1 MKRLTIFIFI
11 LLSFGS
17 IVGQTNENL
26 TYKVTNYS
34 INNQNFDA
42 LALDGDVALSF
53 YMCDNNTLCFA
64 NQWRN
69 SNSQSYG
76 GVYALQKK
84 EIPETTTT
92 HAAIESKFT
101 WNFFNTYDSNR
112 GTAAVTFT
120 QILVGNTIKFTAE
133 IVVIETNEILSFKG
147 YLEN

>member
-1 MKRLTIFIFI
+1 MKRLIFSILTLLTI
-11 LLSFGS
+11 SSVFGQS
-17 IVGQTNENL
+17 TEV

-34 INNQNFDA
+34 INGENYDNLA
-42 LALDGDVALSF
+42 LAGDVSLSF
-53 YMCDNNTLCFA
+53 YMCDDNTLCFT
-64 NQWRN
+64 NHWRN
-69 SNSQSYG
+69 NNSQSYG
-76 GVYALQKK
+76 GVYALQTK